1 MAGLAA
7 LGCWQLDRAAQKR
20 AIHQAIEAR
29 RALPALSNAQ
39 VLQQGDW
46 LHRKVHLQGEWL
58 PDATVYL
65 DNRQMQGRVGF
76 FVFTPLRLQGRPEV
90 VLVQRGWAARD
101 FLERTRLP
109 AIEMPAGLVEITGR
123 VAAAPARLY
132 EFAQATPEQ
141 GFSRIRQ
148 NLDLSAYGAEFALT
162 LLPLTVVQTGA
173 PSNGLQRQWMDIGSG
188 VEKHYGYAFQWFMLC
203 ALVAFLYVWF
213 YIVRPQRSA

>member
-1 MAGLAA
+1 MQAA
-7 LGCWQLDRAAQKR
+7 IA
-20 AIHQAIEAR
+20 AR

-46 LHRKVHLQGEWL
+46 LHRQVHLQGEWL

-76 FVFTPLRLQGRPEV
+76 FVLTPLRLQGRPEV

-109 AIEMPAGLVEITGR
+109 AIETPAGLVKITGR

-162 LLPLTVVQTGA
+162 LLPLTVLQTGA
-173 PSNGLQRQWMDIGSG
+173 SSNGLQRQWMDIGSG

-213 YIVRPQRSA
+213 YLVRPS

>member
-20 AIHQAIEAR
+20 AIHQAIAAR

-46 LHRKVHLQGEWL
+46 LHRRVHLQGEWL

-109 AIEMPAGLVEITGR
+109 AIETPTGLVEITGR

-162 LLPLTVVQTGA
+162 LLPLTVMQTGA

-213 YIVRPQRSA
+213 HIIRPQRPA